1 MPVSRNQIK
10 PALIEII
17 LVVTLL
23 NAFAIYKLYKK
34 VDSLAVHT
42 AALSSQSAPTPTVD
56 VSLDDD
62 EVDGADGAPV
72 TIVEF
77 TDYEC
82 SFCARYFEQTYPQ
95 IHQKY
100 VETGKVKYV
109 VRDFPAEFH
118 PQAQKAAE
126 AAECAGEQ
134 GDYWGMHYTLFENQQ
149 ALDVPSLKVYAEEV
163 GLDVASFSDCLD
175 SGAKRAVVAADHRD
189 ALSHG
194 VSGTPTF
201 FVNGRVLVGAQQLAA
216 FEALLTDVEAQ
227 P

>member
-1 MPVSRNQIK
+1 MPVSRNQVK
-10 PALIEII
+10 QALIEII

-42 AALSSQSAPTPTVD
+42 AALSSQSAPAPTVD
-56 VSLDDD
+56 VSIDDD
-62 EVDGADGAPV
+62 ESVGDENAPV

-82 SFCARYFEQTYPQ
+82 AFCFRYYEQIYPQ

-100 VETGKVKYV
+100 VETGKVRYV
-109 VRDFPAEFH
+109 VRDFPIEFH

-134 GDYWGMHYTLFENQQ
+134 GNYWEMHYMLFENQ
-149 ALDVPSLKVYAEEV
+149 ANLSIDNYKEWAREI
-163 GLDVASFSDCLD
+163 GLDGARFDQCLD
-175 SGAKRAVVAADHRD
+175 SGAMAEEIKIDVADGI
-189 ALSHG
+189 SYG
-194 VSGTPTF
+194 VRGTPVF
-201 FVNGRVLVGAQQLAA
+201 FINGKMLSGAQPFAA
-216 FEALLTDVEAQ
+216 FDAAIQRALEE
-227 P
+227 